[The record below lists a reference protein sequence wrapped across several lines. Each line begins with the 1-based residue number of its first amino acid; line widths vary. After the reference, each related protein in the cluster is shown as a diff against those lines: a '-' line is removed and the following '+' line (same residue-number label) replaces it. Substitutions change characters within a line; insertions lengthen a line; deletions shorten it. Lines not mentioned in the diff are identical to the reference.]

1 MESIPLNEA
10 RRNLPTLINDAQTQ
24 AITISRH
31 GVPAAVVVSPSRY
44 EELLSALEDMEDLA
58 SIEGSLKDTSPS
70 ISWDQIKKESRSQK
84 D

>member
-31 GVPAAVVVSPSRY
+31 GVPTAVVVSPSRY
-44 EELLSALEDMEDLA
+44 QELLSALEDMEDLA
-58 SIEGSLKDTSPS
+58 AIEASLKDTSPS
-70 ISWDQIKKESRSQK
+70 IPWEQIKKEYLSKK

>member
-10 RRNLPTLINDAQTQ
+10 RRNLRTLINDAQTQ

-44 EELLSALEDMEDLA
+44 EELLSALEDMEDFA
-58 SIEGSLKDTSPS
+58 SIEASLKDTSPP
-70 ISWDQIKKESRSQK
+70 IPWEEIKKENKSEK

>member
-58 SIEGSLKDTSPS
+58 SIEASLKDASPS
-70 ISWDQIKKESRSQK
+70 IPWEQIKKGYGSEE

>member
-1 MESIPLNEA
+1 MDLIPLNEA

-31 GVPAAVVVSPSRY
+31 GIPAAVVISPSRY

-58 SIEGSLKDTSPS
+58 SIEASLKDTSPS
-70 ISWDQIKKESRSQK
+70 IPWDQIKKEYRSQK

>member
-10 RRNLPTLINDAQTQ
+10 RRNLPTLINDAQTE

-31 GVPAAVVVSPSRY
+31 GVPAAVVLSPSRY

-58 SIEGSLKDTSPS
+58 SIEASLKDPS
-70 ISWDQIKKESRSQK
+70 ASIPWEEIKKEI
-84 D
+84 

>member
-1 MESIPLNEA
+1 MDLIPLNEA

>member
-10 RRNLPTLINDAQTQ
+10 RRNLPTLIKGAQSK

-44 EELLSALEDMEDLA
+44 EELISAFEDLEDLA
-58 SIEGSLKDTSPS
+58 SIEASLKDTSPS
-70 ISWDQIKKESRSQK
+70 IPWEQIKKEFRSEK

>member
-1 MESIPLNEA
+1 MDLIPLNEA

-31 GVPAAVVVSPSRY
+31 GIPAAVVISPSRY

-58 SIEGSLKDTSPS
+58 SIETSLKDTSPS
-70 ISWDQIKKESRSQK
+70 IPWDQIKKEYRSQK

>member
-1 MESIPLNEA
+1 MTTIPLSDA
-10 RRNLPTLINDAQTQ
+10 RRELRSLIDQAQTE

-58 SIEGSLKDTSPS
+58 SIEASLRDTSPS
-70 ISWDQIKKESRSQK
+70 IPWDQVKSELGLV
-84 D
+84 

>member
-10 RRNLPTLINDAQTQ
+10 RRNLPTLINDAQSK

-31 GVPAAVVVSPSRY
+31 GIPAAVVISPSRY
-44 EELLSALEDMEDLA
+44 EELLSALENMENLA
-58 SIEGSLKDTSPS
+58 LIEASLKDTSPS
-70 ISWDQIKKESRSQK
+70 IPWEQIKKEYGSQK